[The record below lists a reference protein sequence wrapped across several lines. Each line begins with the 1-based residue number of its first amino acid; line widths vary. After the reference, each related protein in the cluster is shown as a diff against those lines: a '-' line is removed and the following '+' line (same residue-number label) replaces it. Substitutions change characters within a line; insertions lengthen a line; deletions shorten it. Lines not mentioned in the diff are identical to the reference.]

1 MILTFRSVPGPANLH
16 FDQFIALFTDPI
28 CNVLKNVIHYG
39 GQISGYT
46 SIHTNK
52 VNAFILLL
60 FNYEFVI

>member
-16 FDQFIALFTDPI
+16 IDQFIALFTDPI

-46 SIHTNK
+46 SIHTYK
-52 VNAFILLL
+52 VNTFD
-60 FNYEFVI
+60 FVIF